1 MTSTVVADVK
11 LVKDICNMFELSKTD
26 YLKICEEAM
35 LNEEYCKLL
44 EMKIKGYSRT
54 KMAMELNVSE
64 PTLDIMIRK
73 LKKKINKIL

>member
-1 MTSTVVADVK
+1 
-11 LVKDICNMFELSKTD
+11 MFEFTKAD
-26 YLKICEEAM
+26 YIKICAECM

-64 PTLDIMIRK
+64 PTLDIMIKK
-73 LKKKINKIL
+73 LKKKIKKIL

>member
-1 MTSTVVADVK
+1 
-11 LVKDICNMFELSKTD
+11 MFDFSKTD

-54 KMAMELNVSE
+54 KMAMELNISE